1 MILVTFT
8 YHLIQSQNICHSLNH
23 ITIKWKYIHKRT
35 LFMDSRLLKSQLV
48 IMILH
53 MWKRTSN
60 SFNRRET
67 KIGKNM
73 AILLCSIKRQDRSY
87 LLAQIVTFLLIIQR
101 PVLFLRLCM
110 LYCSI
115 DISRQ
120 ISQPIYR
127 KCHLQNIQFRILPIT
142 KLILSFSRIFQ
153 SWG

>member
-1 MILVTFT
+1 MILVRLT

-23 ITIKWKYIHKRT
+23 ITTKLKYSQKRIP
-35 LFMDSRLLKSQLV
+35 FMDSRLLKSRSV

-53 MWKRTSN
+53 MWKRMFNSSN
-60 SFNRRET
+60 QEKI
-67 KIGKNM
+67 KIGRNM

-87 LLAQIVTFLLIIQR
+87 LLAQIVTFLLIHR
-101 PVLFLRLCM
+101 PVLFLCLCM

-115 DISRQ
+115 NLSRQ

-127 KCHLQNIQFRILPIT
+127 KCYLQNIQFRILSIT
-142 KLILSFSRIFQ
+142 KPFLSFGSIFQ